1 MSYKDRYIMYF
12 APLKRPSASIC
23 LYHMF
28 GDVNCVINYT
38 YTDNLFF
45 IFDIYEYSYISIC
58 IVLLSIFYSFSYH
71 EHFLDRISYQLK
83 VRKLY
88 A

>member
-1 MSYKDRYIMYF
+1 MSYEDLYIMYF
-12 APLKRPSASIC
+12 APLKRPSASLC

-58 IVLLSIFYSFSYH
+58 YH

-83 VRKLY
+83 VRKIY